1 MKLALIAFG
10 LSLLLA
16 SACAAGTPAS
26 LDELFVTPENF
37 QLVRNPDKVDVC
49 ILRHIPAAT
58 RADGS
63 IDRSTE
69 RYEETTFV
77 PVAAAPATMLRDLL
91 LSEKSYD
98 WAAGN
103 GGRRPQFYLRLR
115 FHRGDDFVAIDF
127 CFMCHVLSITHQGQE
142 VGHANFSPNADLF
155 LQAFLKVFPHDKP
168 LQGVA
173 REAGLP
179 Q

>member
-1 MKLALIAFG
+1 MKLFI
-10 LSLLLA
+10 SLLFSGFLFG
-16 SACAAGTPAS
+16 SAFARDAPAS
-26 LDELFVTPENF
+26 VTALFSTPEN
-37 QLVRNPDKVDVC
+37 LRLIHDAGKVDVC
-49 ILRHIPAAT
+49 ILNHVAAIT
-58 RADGS
+58 RPDGS
-63 IDRSTE
+63 IDRGTE
-69 RYEETTFV
+69 REETTFV
-77 PVAAAPATMLRDLL
+77 PVPAATAAMLRDLL

-98 WAAGN
+98 WPAGN

-115 FHRGDDFVAIDF
+115 FHRGDDLVAIDF
-127 CFMCHVLSITHQGQE
+127 CFMCHVLSVTHQGRE

-155 LQAFLKVFPHDKP
+155 LLAFRKVFPDDKP